1 MKHRLNRPT
10 WIWQVMR
17 FLIASSRQHAFLDRA
32 WIPWLFS
39 ITPSFWRKGLALR
52 LLSLSPH
59 YWVYQWTQKY
69 ATVSRRRALIAEYE
83 RNLLSRL
90 ELCDKL
96 LAPLLRRNTKVLDF
110 GCGPGFLA
118 KAVSAHVVHITAT
131 DISRGVIACAKELNS
146 ASNLNYRVNSPS
158 RLTGIRDGDIDLV
171 YSFAVFQ
178 HLLKADAEAFLR
190 EFLRVLKP
198 GGRIV
203 CHMILKEPD
212 EPRAADPSVGS
223 WIKQRVNLR
232 MVYFTP
238 DEALTLFRQVGFKNL
253 QITSV
258 NSLAQLNDDIGQEHL
273 IIGYRQE
280 AEQQT
285 RPLKRVA

>member
-1 MKHRLNRPT
+1 
-10 WIWQVMR
+10 MR
-17 FLIASSRQHAFLDRA
+17 FLIASSKQHAFLDRA

-39 ITPSFWRKGLALR
+39 ITPSIWRKGLALR

-96 LAPLLRRNTKVLDF
+96 LAPLLEREMKVLDF

-118 KAVSAHVVHITAT
+118 KAASAHVLHVTAT

-146 ASNLNYRVNSPS
+146 ASNLTYRVNSPS
-158 RLTGIRDGDIDLV
+158 CLKGIRDGEIDLV

-178 HLLKADAEAFLR
+178 HLLKEDAETFLR

-198 GGRIV
+198 GGKIA
-203 CHMILKEPD
+203 CHMILKEHG
-212 EPRAADPSVGS
+212 EPRASDPSAGN

-232 MVYFTP
+232 MVYFTTA
-238 DEALTLFRQVGFKNL
+238 EAIALFHKAGFVDVRVAM
-253 QITSV
+253 V
-258 NSLAQLNDDIGQEHL
+258 NSLANVNDDIG
-273 IIGYRQE
+273 R
-280 AEQQT
+280 EQLVTGHRSVNEKQG
-285 RPLKRVA
+285 RMLRLVA